1 MRFDVGEKLREI
13 LIYDCFGLDL
23 NVLEVTGTRNRF
35 KIFIMALNIPQL
47 ILQFIENQTVTSTMY
62 LPFHYPKKDE
72 WEEFQSGFRYHGL
85 SGEDLTS
92 TEKGKWQPAWQV
104 VALNEMDDPFFIDLT
119 EEASGFPVYY
129 AQHGAGRWDAIAI
142 GFNIASLGLFLEQME
157 KAGTD
162 KTACLQLVDLST
174 DVRNPFWLELR
185 TFIQEWDDEEE
196 ESTIIDPPLLRYG
209 KLVITDA
216 GPNKVKVAKYLMKIW
231 KIGPQEALTRLTEQ
245 DALVANGFVLHLQK
259 YIDDLQLLGATVVW
273 SDLPI

>member
-1 MRFDVGEKLREI
+1 
-13 LIYDCFGLDL
+13 
-23 NVLEVTGTRNRF
+23 
-35 KIFIMALNIPQL
+35 
-47 ILQFIENQTVTSTMY
+47 
-62 LPFHYPKKDE
+62 
-72 WEEFQSGFRYHGL
+72 
-85 SGEDLTS
+85 
-92 TEKGKWQPAWQV
+92 
-104 VALNEMDDPFFIDLT
+104 
-119 EEASGFPVYY
+119 
-129 AQHGAGRWDAIAI
+129 
-142 GFNIASLGLFLEQME
+142 
-157 KAGTD
+157 
-162 KTACLQLVDLST
+162 VDLST